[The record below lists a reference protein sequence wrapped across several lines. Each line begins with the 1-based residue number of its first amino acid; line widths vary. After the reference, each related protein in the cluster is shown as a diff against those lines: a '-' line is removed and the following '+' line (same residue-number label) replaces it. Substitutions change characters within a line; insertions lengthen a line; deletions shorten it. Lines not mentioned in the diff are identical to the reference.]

1 MSKNPPSDKEL
12 KEFLDF
18 HEDPKNKDYIN
29 IEVVLEKMHADL
41 QSGGKKK
48 GGGKKKKWCRGCGL
62 MVHFAEFKIII
73 YFNLNAFLLLSTFI

>member
-1 MSKNPPSDKEL
+1 VFHTDENKLISIDELRFLLTMSKNPPSDKEL

-48 GGGKKKKWCRGCGL
+48 GGGKKKK
-62 MVHFAEFKIII
+62 
-73 YFNLNAFLLLSTFI
+73 